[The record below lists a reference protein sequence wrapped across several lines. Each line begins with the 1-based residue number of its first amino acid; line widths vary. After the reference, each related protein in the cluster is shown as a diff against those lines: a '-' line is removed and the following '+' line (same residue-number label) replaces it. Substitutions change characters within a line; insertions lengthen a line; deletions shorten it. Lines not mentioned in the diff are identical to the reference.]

1 MCNVIGEDPEDPDK
15 LAEDLIENARTGMG
29 KFVLDIPTAED
40 ETEGE
45 DGI

>member
-29 KFVLDIPTAED
+29 KF